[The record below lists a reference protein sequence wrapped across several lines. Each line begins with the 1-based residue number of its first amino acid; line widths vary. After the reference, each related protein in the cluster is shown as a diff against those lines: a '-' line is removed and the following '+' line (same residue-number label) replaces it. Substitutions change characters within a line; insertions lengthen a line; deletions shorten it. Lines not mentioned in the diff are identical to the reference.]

1 MRYFVQHVTRFR
13 YSSAVHESLT
23 EVRMAPRTE
32 AQQRCYQFRLQCKP
46 SVQVM
51 RYDDHY
57 GNVVYHFDVPTP
69 HTSLEIVAA
78 SAIEI
83 EPLPD
88 LPARL
93 PAQAWGQLDEL
104 GQDGEFWYWLHPS
117 CFAVP
122 TKALEGLAVR
132 LKLAERKADPL
143 TTVRRICDGIHRHF
157 AYNPEATEVDSPIDT
172 AIKLRSGVCQ
182 DFAHIAIAM
191 LRRLGIPARYVSGY
205 LFHNGSDRNTAANAS
220 HAWVE
225 VYLPPLGWVG
235 IDPTNDIIAGE
246 KHIRVAVGRDY
257 ADVSPTRG
265 VYKGDA
271 ESELAVAV
279 SVSATRGQ
287 SNSDLALHV
296 IRRNGQSANKTEP
309 QEVYQQQQ

>member
-13 YSSAVHESLT
+13 YSSPVHESLT

-32 AQQRCYQFRLQCKP
+32 AHQRCYQFRLQCKP

-78 SAIEI
+78 SAVEI
-83 EPLPD
+83 EPLAD
-88 LPARL
+88 LPAKL
-93 PAQAWGQLDEL
+93 PAEAWRQLDEL
-104 GQDGEFWYWLHPS
+104 GQDGEFWDWLHPS
-117 CFAVP
+117 RFAVP
-122 TKALEGLAVR
+122 TKALESLAVR
-132 LKLAERKADPL
+132 LKLGERKADPL
-143 TTVRRICDGIHRHF
+143 TSVQRICSGIHRHF
-157 AYNPEATEVDSPIDT
+157 TYKPEATEVDSPIDM

-225 VYLPPLGWVG
+225 VYLPPLGWIGV
-235 IDPTNDIIAGE
+235 DPTNDVVVGE

-296 IRRNGQSANKTEP
+296 IRRNGQSAAKSEP
-309 QEVYQQQQ
+309 QEVHQQQ